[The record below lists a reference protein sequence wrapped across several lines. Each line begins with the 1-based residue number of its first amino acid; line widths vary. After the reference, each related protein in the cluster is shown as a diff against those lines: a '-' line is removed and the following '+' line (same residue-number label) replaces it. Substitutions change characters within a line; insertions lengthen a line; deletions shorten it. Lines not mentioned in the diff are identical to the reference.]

1 MEKPE
6 GRLYNRGSRSTIRMK
21 LRNIIDPII
30 KLAEDAAAAEKY
42 LDERDNQFARRA
54 YIRSTFAF
62 LEATVWL
69 LKKVCVT
76 ILVQPGN
83 SAKRLS
89 LAEYALLQD
98 QTYELRNNGEP
109 SVQTKHLRLR
119 DNLRFTFNVFNWIS
133 GSKIDPGV
141 GTRSWDAFMR
151 AVAIRNRITHP
162 KSADDMIIADSEI
175 QTCKEVLS
183 WFNEMVA
190 ASIKE
195 LVEASQRRAKAS

>member
-6 GRLYNRGSRSTIRMK
+6 CRLRNRGSRSIIRMK
-21 LRNIIDPII
+21 LRDIIDPII

-42 LDERDNQFARRA
+42 LDECDNQFARRA
-54 YIRSTFAF
+54 YIRSLFAF

-69 LKKVCVT
+69 LKKVCVR
-76 ILVQPGN
+76 ILVQPG
-83 SAKRLS
+83 SGPKRLS
-89 LAEYALLQD
+89 LAECALLQD

-109 SVQTKHLRLR
+109 SVRTKNLRLR
-119 DNLRFTFNVFNWIS
+119 DNLRFTFKIFNRIS

-162 KSADDMIIADSEI
+162 KSASDMIIADSEI

-183 WFNEMVA
+183 WFNRMVA
-190 ASIKE
+190 ASIEE
-195 LVEASQRRAKAS
+195 LVEASKRGAKGL